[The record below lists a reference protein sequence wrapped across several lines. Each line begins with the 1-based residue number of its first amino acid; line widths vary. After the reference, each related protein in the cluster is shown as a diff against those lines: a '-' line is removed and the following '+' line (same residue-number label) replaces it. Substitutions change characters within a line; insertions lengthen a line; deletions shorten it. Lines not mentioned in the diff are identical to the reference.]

1 MKTKLER
8 PTRDLVDR
16 SIKQWSVQRPDLDAS
31 ALGVVS
37 RILIL
42 AGRFE
47 RCADRALD
55 KHDLSLWQLDVL
67 GAIARSG
74 PPYALH
80 PKQLSRSV
88 FLSSGAMTNRID
100 RLEQAGLVERQA
112 DPDDRRAVLV
122 ALTETGLKL
131 AQQAIASRFTEAK
144 VNIEVLSTRERKVLA
159 NLLRKLNIENAERE
173 ARMAAEAEAADDD

>member
-1 MKTKLER
+1 MTTQSER
-8 PTRDLVDR
+8 AARDLVDR
-16 SIKQWSVQRPDLDAS
+16 SIKQWSVQRPDLDAA
-31 ALGVVS
+31 ALGIVS

-47 RCADRALD
+47 RGADRALSE
-55 KHDLSLWQLDVL
+55 HDLSLWQLDVL
-67 GAIARSG
+67 GALARSG

-112 DPDDRRAVLV
+112 DPTDRRAVLV
-122 ALTETGLKL
+122 ALTAKGLKL
-131 AQQAIASRFTEAK
+131 TQQAIAARFSEAQA
-144 VNIEVLSTRERKVLA
+144 NIEALSAKERKVLA
-159 NLLRKLNIENAERE
+159 NLLRKLNLANAERE
-173 ARMAAEAEAADDD
+173 ALAAAVDAP